1 MAQNVNFTLHGLK
14 ELNEALK
21 TLPEI
26 IGRQVAINVLT
37 EVSEP
42 MLAEARSTA
51 AFVDR
56 SGKLRKSIKAVA
68 LRRSYVRKRR
78 GSRGDVFQL
87 RVGPTSPL
95 AHLIENGTK
104 PHLMHAKEG
113 SVLAAYNRVIGK
125 EIKHPGTK
133 PRPFFRPAWDRH
145 APTMFSNLKT
155 IFWKELDAAA
165 ATLARKATAGKLPAS
180 IGSKL

>member
-56 SGKLRKSIKAVA
+56 SGKLRKSIKAQFRNA
-68 LRRSYVRKRR
+68 DRLKAT
-78 GSRGDVFQL
+78 FAII
-87 RVGPTSPL
+87 VGEEELKTQTVKL
-95 AHLIENGTK
+95 KNLLNGT
-104 PHLMHAKEG
+104 EETIQR
-113 SVLAAYNRVIGK
+113 N
-125 EIKHPGTK
+125 EIV
-133 PRPFFRPAWDRH
+133 
-145 APTMFSNLKT
+145 SYLKT
-155 IFWKELDAAA
+155 FFAKKD
-165 ATLARKATAGKLPAS
+165 
-180 IGSKL
+180 